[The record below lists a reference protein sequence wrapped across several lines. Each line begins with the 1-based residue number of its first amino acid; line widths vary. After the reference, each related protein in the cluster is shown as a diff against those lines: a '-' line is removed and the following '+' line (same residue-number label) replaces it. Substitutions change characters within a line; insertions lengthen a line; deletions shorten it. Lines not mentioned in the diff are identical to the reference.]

1 VPNCLTDIYKGR
13 TGAAQILQIHNII
26 FLPITPSSPQLL
38 NLQTKAKMKFLALA
52 AALAIPALAMPEPV
66 SGGSSLDA
74 RDNVKL
80 NQYRSMDDW

>member
-1 VPNCLTDIYKGR
+1 
-13 TGAAQILQIHNII
+13 
-26 FLPITPSSPQLL
+26 
-38 NLQTKAKMKFLALA
+38 MKFLAVA

-66 SGGSSLDA
+66 SGGSALGA